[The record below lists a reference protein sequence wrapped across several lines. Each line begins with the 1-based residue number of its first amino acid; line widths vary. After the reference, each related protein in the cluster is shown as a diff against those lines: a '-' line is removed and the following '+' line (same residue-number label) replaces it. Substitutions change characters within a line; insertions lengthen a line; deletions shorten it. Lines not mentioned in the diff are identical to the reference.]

1 MKDKRLACYAH
12 FGKASYLYYMKE
24 NILTLVMLLLLS
36 SAIAAEV
43 KYTVPERMEF
53 CGIELT
59 LTAEARQEIL
69 KTVIKLTHKEEY
81 LHTLQQRCNIY
92 MPWVEAALKQA
103 GVPED
108 LKYLVI
114 QESAF
119 IGDAVSSS
127 NAVGF
132 WQFKDFTAR
141 EVGLV
146 VNDRIDE
153 RKHIY
158 KSTLAAARYF
168 YNNNRIFDNY
178 LYAVVA
184 YYAGGGG
191 SMAYI
196 DPKHF
201 GAQKMQIKGD
211 FHWYPLKALAHK
223 IVFEQYIREAHA
235 PKVWLQAKVMHGPK
249 SLQEMSGECRI
260 HADTLKKYNLWLLQD
275 KIPDDGKAYSVFIP
289 GVPDV
294 QASGFP
300 VHNGLLPEI
309 KPTWAGAEI
318 PAPSDLV
325 LKSPGAYRYMQMLW
339 DEDFTAEY
347 KYIQIQSSLKQI
359 SSETGISV
367 EELRRYN
374 PELQQQEQLVAGQ
387 WIRVQDPLHARY
399 HVVKPNEHWA
409 DIAHQTGVEIDKLY
423 KLNREKNKQAELR
436 VGMKIHLRKKIKSK
450 ESRIILQATQIS
462 PRTRPDVIRLDYPG
476 KDEIPGQGHELPI
489 VCRPEGSKV
498 VCKVNIP
505 ESIKPF
511 PAIRGR
517 WITHEVQRGDE
528 IWLLAKKYDTRGD
541 LIRKINQLSTAR
553 IKPGMQLRIF
563 HVESL

>member
-1 MKDKRLACYAH
+1 MKA
-12 FGKASYLYYMKE
+12 
-24 NILTLVMLLLLS
+24 NILALLMLLFLS
-36 SAIAAEV
+36 SATAGEV
-43 KYTVPERMEF
+43 KYEVPERMEF

-69 KTVIKLTHKEEY
+69 KTVIKLTHKDEY
-81 LHTLQQRCNIY
+81 LRTLQQRCDIY

-141 EVGLV
+141 EVGLI
-146 VNDRIDE
+146 VNERIDE

-201 GAQKMQIKGD
+201 GAQKMQIRGD

-223 IVFEQYIREAHA
+223 IVFEQYIREGHA
-235 PKVWLQAKVMHGPK
+235 PGVWLQAKVMQGPK
-249 SLQEMSGECRI
+249 SLQQMSGEFRV
-260 HADTLKKYNLWLLQD
+260 HADSLKKYNLWLLQD
-275 KIPDDGKAYSVFIP
+275 KIPDDGKSYSVFIP
-289 GVPDV
+289 GVPDI
-294 QASGFP
+294 QASGAP
-300 VHNGLLPEI
+300 IHNGLLPEI

-318 PAPSDLV
+318 PAPTTPIS
-325 LKSPGAYRYMQMLW
+325 KSKRDYRYLNMLW
-339 DEDFTAEY
+339 DEDFGSEY
-347 KYIQIQSSLKQI
+347 IYIQTTTNLQQI
-359 SSETGISV
+359 SNEIGLTI
-367 EELRRYN
+367 EDLMKFN
-374 PELQQQEQLVAGQ
+374 PELRNQEKLYSGQ
-387 WIRVQDPLHARY
+387 WLRKKDPEQSQY
-399 HVVKPNEHWA
+399 HVVKPNEGWSE
-409 DIAHQTGVEIDKLY
+409 ISLQTGIETEKLY
-423 KLNREKNKQAELR
+423 KLNREHDKNGELI
-436 VGMKIHLRKKIKSK
+436 VGMKIHLRKKVKSK
-450 ESRIILQATQIS
+450 ASKVILQAPQINQQV
-462 PRTRPDVIRLDYPG
+462 RQEVIRLDYLG
-476 KDEIPGQGHELPI
+476 KDEIPGQSHELPI
-489 VCRPEGSKV
+489 VCQPEGSKV

-505 ESIKPF
+505 ETIKPF

-528 IWLLAKKYDTRGD
+528 IWILAKKYDTRGD
-541 LIRKINQLSTAR
+541 LIRKINQLSSAR

-563 HVESL
+563 QVETM